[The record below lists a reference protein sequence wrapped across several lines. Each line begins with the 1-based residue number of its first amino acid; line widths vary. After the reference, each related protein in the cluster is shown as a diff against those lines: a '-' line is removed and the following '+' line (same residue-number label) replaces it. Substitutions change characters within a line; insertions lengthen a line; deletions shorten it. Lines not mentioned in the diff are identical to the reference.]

1 MPLQFGRN
9 RRNQRA
15 YGPSS
20 WCGPFHRYA
29 RTRRTFGYMGRFAI
43 KIDGSRESHHS
54 SDSSRGN
61 VGRRAILRHR
71 DIRKPIS
78 IMSDYKRKNKKEK
91 KKKKKKN
98 KKVAL
103 IGRKLIMYH
112 LQIYARR
119 LK

>member
-1 MPLQFGRN
+1 
-9 RRNQRA
+9 
-15 YGPSS
+15 
-20 WCGPFHRYA
+20 
-29 RTRRTFGYMGRFAI
+29 
-43 KIDGSRESHHS
+43 
-54 SDSSRGN
+54 
-61 VGRRAILRHR
+61 
-71 DIRKPIS
+71 
-78 IMSDYKRKNKKEK
+78 MSDYKRKNKKEK